1 MDIATLKQLAKI
13 EDKIWSLSGQ
23 MEEFRDIPTLFE
35 VEQALN
41 KAISKMSDFR
51 EEIETERLFGSK

>member
-41 KAISKMSDFR
+41 KAISAMSDFR
-51 EEIETERLFGSK
+51 EEFAEQQ